1 MAPYSLLITRQTNR
15 VSLSIENS
23 KMNCKYFHGSSFAPF
38 CSTLSCQLRGDT
50 DKMLIGTMVPSTRTT
65 WDRWSW
71 ELGSKSLSPPNGT
84 LCISRWT
91 LSLSTHFHSEVVVAG
106 CWGLCIWHSC
116 SHICFNVDRRFFHIP
131 VHVLQLVTWYVPITK
146 SLPLLLGFSCLVLSG
161 AEVKR
166 QVSVP
171 RVDSAKKGSGEQ
183 REGRRAFHRR
193 ETTISWEQR
202 AKSISPNIWPIN
214 ITWTKTYHFYF

>member
-23 KMNCKYFHGSSFAPF
+23 KMNCKYFHGSSFAPY
-38 CSTLSCQLRGDT
+38 CSTLSFQLRGDT

-65 WDRWSW
+65 WDRWS
-71 ELGSKSLSPPNGT
+71 SLH
-84 LCISRWT
+84 LEMYT
-91 LSLSTHFHSEVVVAG
+91 LSTFTHFHSEVVVDG

-116 SHICFNVDRRFFHIP
+116 FNVDRQFFHIP

-183 REGRRAFHRR
+183 REGRRAFHCR

>member
-1 MAPYSLLITRQTNR
+1 MVHHLLLIVAPSVFSWGVTLTKCWLGRWFHQR
-15 VSLSIENS
+15 ELLGIDGALCLS
-23 KMNCKYFHGSSFAPF
+23 
-38 CSTLSCQLRGDT
+38 SC
-50 DKMLIGTMVPSTRTT
+50 
-65 WDRWSW
+65 
-71 ELGSKSLSPPNGT
+71 
-84 LCISRWT
+84 T
-91 LSLSTHFHSEVVVAG
+91 LSLLLLIFTQRWWWLDVGGCVV
-106 CWGLCIWHSC
+106 CIWHSC
-116 SHICFNVDRRFFHIP
+116 FNVNRQFFHIP

>member
-1 MAPYSLLITRQTNR
+1 MVHHLLLIVAPSVFSWGVTLTKCWLGRWFHQRELLGIDGAGSWDPNLCHLQMELSASR
-15 VSLSIENS
+15 AVHSL
-23 KMNCKYFHGSSFAPF
+23 Y
-38 CSTLSCQLRGDT
+38 
-50 DKMLIGTMVPSTRTT
+50 
-65 WDRWSW
+65 
-71 ELGSKSLSPPNGT
+71 
-84 LCISRWT
+84 
-91 LSLSTHFHSEVVVAG
+91 STHFHSEVVVAG

-116 SHICFNVDRRFFHIP
+116 FKVDRQFFHIP

-183 REGRRAFHRR
+183 RQGRRAFHCR

-202 AKSISPNIWPIN
+202 AKSISPKILPIN